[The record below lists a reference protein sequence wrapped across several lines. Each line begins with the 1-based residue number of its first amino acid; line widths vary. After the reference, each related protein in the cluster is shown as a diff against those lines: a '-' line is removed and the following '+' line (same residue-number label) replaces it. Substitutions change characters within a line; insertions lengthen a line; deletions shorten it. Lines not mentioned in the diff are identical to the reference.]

1 MGSNPITSTKT
12 MYKKEFITTDP
23 LLKDYQ
29 IDTNGNIYSKKGH
42 IMRPSKNKKGY
53 IAESFVID
61 GRRITRSVHRLVAN
75 QFIPNPFNKRAVN
88 HIDGDKS
95 NNCVENLEWV
105 TDSEN
110 MKHSFHQL
118 NRKRSRAEIVICRHP
133 LSGDEV
139 ICLSI
144 TEAANYMKISK
155 AAACSSVVDG
165 HALDN
170 GYILELVK

>member
-1 MGSNPITSTKT
+1 MATYTP
-12 MYKKEFITTDP
+12 
-23 LLKDYQ
+23 
-29 IDTNGNIYSKKGH
+29 KGH

-105 TDSEN
+105 TDS
-110 MKHSFHQL
+110 
-118 NRKRSRAEIVICRHP
+118 
-133 LSGDEV
+133 
-139 ICLSI
+139 
-144 TEAANYMKISK
+144 
-155 AAACSSVVDG
+155 
-165 HALDN
+165 
-170 GYILELVK
+170 